1 METMRI
7 QLNGECRELAEK
19 ETVSGLISTLD
30 LAGRRIAVEVNG
42 AVVPKSE
49 HERHRLREGDRV
61 ELIGAIGG
69 G

>member
-1 METMRI
+1 MQI
-7 QLNGECRELAEK
+7 QLNGVQRELPAAA
-19 ETVSGLISTLD
+19 TVADLLADLD
-30 LAGRRIAVEVNG
+30 IGGRRFAVEING

-49 HERHRLREGDRV
+49 HPSRQIVEGDRV

>member
-1 METMRI
+1 MEI
-7 QLNGECRELAEK
+7 QLNGTRRELAAG
-19 ETVSGLISTLD
+19 ETVAGLISGLS
-30 LAGRRIAVEVNG
+30 LADGRVAVEING

-49 HERHRLREGDRV
+49 HERRRLVEGDRV

>member
-1 METMRI
+1 MRI
-7 QLNGECRELAEK
+7 QLNGRRRELIDK
-19 ETVSGLISTLD
+19 ETVSGLLARLD
-30 LAGRRIAVEVNG
+30 LADKRVAVEVNG

-49 HERHRLREGDRV
+49 HPKQRLCEGDRV

>member
-1 METMRI
+1 MNMKI
-7 QLNGECRELAEK
+7 QLNGARRELSEK
-19 ETVSGLISTLD
+19 ETVFGLVSSLD
-30 LAGRRIAVEVNG
+30 LAGRRVAVEVNG

-49 HERHRLREGDRV
+49 YERHRLREGDRV

>member
-1 METMRI
+1 MSMEIR
-7 QLNGECRELAEK
+7 LNGKRRELVDEK
-19 ETVSGLISTLD
+19 TVSSLLSSLE
-30 LAGRRIAVEVNG
+30 LAGRRVAVEVNG

-49 HERHRLREGDRV
+49 HPRHRLREGDRV

>member
-1 METMRI
+1 MSMEIR
-7 QLNGECRELAEK
+7 LNGKRHELADT
-19 ETVSGLISTLD
+19 ETVAGLIATLD
-30 LAGRRIAVEVNG
+30 LAGRRVAVEVNG
-42 AVVPKSE
+42 AVVPKSQ

>member
-1 METMRI
+1 MEI
-7 QLNGECRELAEK
+7 QLNGTRHELADT
-19 ETVSGLISTLD
+19 ETVAGLISTLD
-30 LAGRRIAVEVNG
+30 LAGRRVAVEVNG
-42 AVVPKSE
+42 AVVPKSQ

>member
-1 METMRI
+1 MKIR
-7 QLNGECRELAEK
+7 LNGECRELAEN
-19 ETVSGLISTLD
+19 ETVSGLIAILD
-30 LAGRRIAVEVNG
+30 LAGRRVAVEVNG

-49 HERHRLREGDRV
+49 HGRYSLGEGDRV